1 VLFLDA
7 ILLWREY
14 ACLVNFSGFMYLFIY

>member
-1 VLFLDA
+1 LDA